1 MNRRGVLGE
10 GIIMMYRL
18 ALVAVIAFIVLG
30 VSSVFYAHYI
40 DVRDAEAVIMT
51 RDIVDCVAP
60 EGVVNLSLFEGDVR
74 IFSYCGF
81 GDDEVE
87 RFYVRVNVSD
97 DEGDVA
103 EFSQG
108 DSGAMWVLKI
118 YENIGSVGEELR
130 KYEPGYSKRV
140 YDVIVL
146 DGEDESYGKVEV
158 EVLVQDE

>member
-1 MNRRGVLGE
+1 MKSKKGLVGE
-10 GIIMMYRL
+10 GIMMMYRL
-18 ALVAVIAFIVLG
+18 LVISFIAVIILG

-51 RDIVDCVAP
+51 RGVVDCVAP
-60 EGVVNLSLFEGDVR
+60 EGVVNLSVVGGGIL
-74 IFSYCGF
+74 SYCGF
-81 GDDEVE
+81 DDDEVE

-97 DEGDVA
+97 DNGDVK

-108 DSGAMWVLKI
+108 DSGAMWVKEI
-118 YENIGSVGEELR
+118 FDKGRAAVGIG

-146 DGEDESYGKVEV
+146 NDGIEEYGKVEV
-158 EVLVQDE
+158 EVLVKDEF